1 MADPLKKVLT
11 EYGVDMKKTMDRF
24 VGDEDL
30 YAECLTKF
38 LSDSSWPLLK
48 NAYEHKEYKEMFE
61 YAHTL
66 KGVTGNLGL
75 TPLYNAVSDMVGA
88 LRFEQYEKVDGLY
101 ELVEAE
107 LSRLLRVLGQSG
119 EE

>member
-1 MADPLKKVLT
+1 MADTLKKVLT
-11 EYGVDMKKTMDRF
+11 EYGVDMKKTMERF

-101 ELVEAE
+101 ELVEE
-107 LSRLLRVLGQSG
+107 VGF
-119 EE
+119 

>member
-1 MADPLKKVLT
+1 MADTLKKVLT
-11 EYGVDMKKTMDRF
+11 EYGVDMKKTMERF

-66 KGVTGNLGL
+66 KGVTGNL
-75 TPLYNAVSDMVGA
+75 VGA

>member
-1 MADPLKKVLT
+1 MADTLKKVLT
-11 EYGVDMKKTMDRF
+11 EYGVDMKKTMERF

-88 LRFEQYEKVDGLY
+88 
-101 ELVEAE
+101 
-107 LSRLLRVLGQSG
+107 
-119 EE
+119 

>member
-1 MADPLKKVLT
+1 
-11 EYGVDMKKTMDRF
+11 MD
-24 VGDEDL
+24 
-30 YAECLTKF
+30 
-38 LSDSSWPLLK
+38 
-48 NAYEHKEYKEMFE
+48 
-61 YAHTL
+61 
-66 KGVTGNLGL
+66 LGL

>member
-1 MADPLKKVLT
+1 M
-11 EYGVDMKKTMDRF
+11 EYGVDMKKTMERF